1 MKDSNIPKFLAN
13 DILLFEALV
22 SDLFPKIT
30 IEKIVNE
37 KLMEVSKEETKKRNL
52 GNLDEVAIKVIQLYE
67 VLNIR
72 FGVMIVGE
80 AGVGK
85 TNCYQILKES
95 MKNLINKNPD
105 NASHYYKVEERV
117 INPKSVTMGE
127 LYG

>member
-30 IEKIVNE
+30 IEKTINE
-37 KLMEVSKEETKKRNL
+37 KLLEASKEETVKRHL
-52 GNLDEVAIKVIQLYE
+52 GNLTDVAVKVIQLYE

-85 TNCYQILKES
+85 TNCYQILKDS
-95 MKNLINKNPD
+95 MANLIKKN
-105 NASHYYKVEERV
+105 
-117 INPKSVTMGE
+117 
-127 LYG
+127 